1 MHLRFLAYLAFLIG
15 FSCAHA
21 GSYEDYFGAIER
33 DDAATIRQLF
43 QRGFDPDTRD
53 PKGQVGLYLALRSQS
68 LKAAEAIAE
77 HPRVSL
83 DAANETGETPLMMAA
98 LRSRLDWCQRL
109 VARGAKVHREGWT
122 PLHYA
127 AAGAARDVVAWFL
140 AQPGVVIDARSPN
153 GTTPLMMA
161 AGYGTEDSAV
171 LLLSRGAD
179 ASLRNQKGM
188 TAADFA
194 RSVGRESLAK
204 RLSASPR

>member
-1 MHLRFLAYLAFLIG
+1 MKFVVYLILTMC
-15 FSCAHA
+15 FSAAKA
-21 GSYEDYFGAIER
+21 GSYEDYFTAIER

-43 QRGFDPDTRD
+43 GRGFDPDTRD
-53 PKGQVGLYLALRSQS
+53 PKGQVGLFLALRSQS

-77 HPRVSL
+77 HPRLNV
-83 DAANETGETPLMMAA
+83 DAANEAGETPLMMAA
-98 LRSRLDWCQRL
+98 LRSRLDWCRKL
-109 VARGAKVHREGWT
+109 VARGAKVHRDGWT

-127 AAGAARDVVAWFL
+127 AAGAAKDVVAWFL

-179 ASLRNQKGM
+179 PSLRNQKGM

-204 RLSASPR
+204 RLIAAPR